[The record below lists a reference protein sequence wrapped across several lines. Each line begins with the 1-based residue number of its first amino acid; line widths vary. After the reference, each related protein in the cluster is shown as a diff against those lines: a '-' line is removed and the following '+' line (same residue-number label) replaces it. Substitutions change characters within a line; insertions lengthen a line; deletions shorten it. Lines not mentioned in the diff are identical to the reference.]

1 MIQWMQKHLALSE
14 KGAKELI
21 KGMLWSA
28 LSYMTLMIPMSI
40 IIMFLNE
47 VLSPVL
53 SGEQVAPNLLLYIG
67 LGVVAILL
75 MIPFHWLQYG
85 SVFIATY
92 NESANKRVTLAEK
105 LRKLPLSFFG
115 QRDVSDLTTTIM
127 SDCTGMEHA
136 FSHAVPQLGGSLI
149 FTILV
154 IIMLFIVNWQM
165 GLALFWVFPISLIMV
180 FGSKK
185 LQDQAGQA
193 HLDAKVNCAE
203 GIQECLETVREL
215 KAYNRKEEYLHG
227 LFKKMDRAEKAQI
240 KSELTTDTFLA
251 TGQAFLRLGLVTVIL
266 TGGTLLV
273 SGETTL
279 LTYFMFLMAATRIY
293 DPLSGVL
300 ANIAE
305 IFNARLKIARM
316 QEIESQP
323 IQEGATEYSVDGFD
337 IVFDHVFF
345 AYNNDEPVL
354 SDVSFTAKQGEITA
368 LVGPS
373 GSGKSTAAKL
383 AARFWDVSGG
393 RITLGG
399 TDIKTVDPES
409 LLKNYA
415 IVFQDV
421 VLFDNTVMENIRIGR
436 KDASD
441 KEVVA
446 AAKAAQ
452 CEEFI
457 NRLPEGYHTVIGE
470 NGAILSGGERQ
481 RLSIARAI
489 LKNAPVILLDEATAS
504 LDVESETMVQEAISQ
519 LIAGKTVL
527 IIAHRMRT
535 VAGADKIVV
544 LSDGKVEQMGSPDEL
559 VQFDGMY
566 KRMAILQEQ
575 SASWSLSKN

>member
-1 MIQWMQKHLALSE
+1 MPFGNTVCRRH
-14 KGAKELI
+14 G
-21 KGMLWSA
+21 
-28 LSYMTLMIPMSI
+28 
-40 IIMFLNE
+40 IMFLNE

-105 LRKLPLSFFG
+105 LRKL
-115 QRDVSDLTTTIM
+115 
-127 SDCTGMEHA
+127 
-136 FSHAVPQLGGSLI
+136 
-149 FTILV
+149 
-154 IIMLFIVNWQM
+154 
-165 GLALFWVFPISLIMV
+165 
-180 FGSKK
+180 
-185 LQDQAGQA
+185 
-193 HLDAKVNCAE
+193 
-203 GIQECLETVREL
+203 
-215 KAYNRKEEYLHG
+215 
-227 LFKKMDRAEKAQI
+227 
-240 KSELTTDTFLA
+240 
-251 TGQAFLRLGLVTVIL
+251 
-266 TGGTLLV
+266 
-273 SGETTL
+273 

-305 IFNARLKIARM
+305 IFNARLKISRM

-383 AARFWDVSGG
+383 TARFWDVSGG

>member
-53 SGEQVAPNLLLYIG
+53 SGEQVAPNLFLYIG

-115 QRDVSDLTTTIM
+115 QRDVSDLTSTIM

-149 FTILV
+149 FTIFV

-185 LQDQAGQA
+185 LQDRAGQA

-215 KAYNRKEEYLHG
+215 KAYNRKEEYLHS

-279 LTYFMFLMAATRIY
+279 LTYFMFLMAATRI
-293 DPLSGVL
+293 
-300 ANIAE
+300 
-305 IFNARLKIARM
+305 
-316 QEIESQP
+316 
-323 IQEGATEYSVDGFD
+323 
-337 IVFDHVFF
+337 
-345 AYNNDEPVL
+345 
-354 SDVSFTAKQGEITA
+354 
-368 LVGPS
+368 
-373 GSGKSTAAKL
+373 
-383 AARFWDVSGG
+383 
-393 RITLGG
+393 
-399 TDIKTVDPES
+399 
-409 LLKNYA
+409 
-415 IVFQDV
+415 
-421 VLFDNTVMENIRIGR
+421 
-436 KDASD
+436 
-441 KEVVA
+441 
-446 AAKAAQ
+446 
-452 CEEFI
+452 
-457 NRLPEGYHTVIGE
+457 
-470 NGAILSGGERQ
+470 
-481 RLSIARAI
+481 
-489 LKNAPVILLDEATAS
+489 
-504 LDVESETMVQEAISQ
+504 
-519 LIAGKTVL
+519 
-527 IIAHRMRT
+527 
-535 VAGADKIVV
+535 
-544 LSDGKVEQMGSPDEL
+544 
-559 VQFDGMY
+559 
-566 KRMAILQEQ
+566 
-575 SASWSLSKN
+575 